1 MKTLPSALA
10 LLLAVSSR
18 LFAQAPGVPIIPE
31 TRGAPQEL
39 IEAAKKL
46 RDEGKLISMAAAQE
60 QLARAS
66 CQLALPAPGSRALPG
81 GEIWQRARAAHV
93 RVGYLY
99 LCTKCDKLH
108 LNIAGGYALTADGA
122 VATCFHVVEP
132 KDMKEGHLVAVTEKG
147 AVLPVLE
154 VLAANRAN
162 DVAIVRVQAGQPLE
176 PLPLNANVRPGDEA
190 WCYSDPFGRS
200 NYFSKGIVN
209 RFFQRSATNGAGS
222 IRINVSTDW
231 APGSSGSAV
240 LDSCGNAI
248 GHVSEISAQGSQP
261 TARGT
266 EPAPAK
272 PGQTYIVFH
281 DAIRAADVVAL
292 VKAAR

>member
-1 MKTLPSALA
+1 MKALLSIRV
-10 LLLAVSSR
+10 LLLAASSSV
-18 LFAQAPGVPIIPE
+18 FAQAPGVPIIRE
-31 TRGAPQEL
+31 TRGAPPEL

-46 RDEGKLISMAAAQE
+46 RDEGKLISMATAQE
-60 QLARAS
+60 QLARTS
-66 CQLALPAPGSRALPG
+66 CELVLPASSSQLLPG

-99 LCTKCDKLH
+99 LCTKCDKQH
-108 LNIAGGYALTADGA
+108 LNIAGGYAITADGA

-154 VLAANRAN
+154 VLAGNRAN
-162 DVAIVRVQAGQPLE
+162 DVAIVRVQAAQPLE
-176 PLPLNANVRPGDEA
+176 PLPLNPNVRPGDEA

-200 NYFSKGIVN
+200 NYFSKGIIN
-209 RFFQRSATNGAGS
+209 RFFQRSVTSGAVS
-222 IRINVSTDW
+222 VRINVSTDW

-261 TARGT
+261 SPRATAPEANKT
-266 EPAPAK
+266 
-272 PGQTYIVFH
+272 GQTYIIFH
-281 DAIRAADVVAL
+281 DAVRAADVL
-292 VKAAR
+292 GLTRPAR